1 MTNTMYDNWAMF
13 IKLEINRVMK
23 CICMC
28 ERWSPSN
35 EYLYTFNITFTELNL
50 EINLRVNFTEYK
62 SVHDV
67 ISSIIRE
74 VKNKANEKIMA

>member
-1 MTNTMYDNWAMF
+1 MYDNWAMF